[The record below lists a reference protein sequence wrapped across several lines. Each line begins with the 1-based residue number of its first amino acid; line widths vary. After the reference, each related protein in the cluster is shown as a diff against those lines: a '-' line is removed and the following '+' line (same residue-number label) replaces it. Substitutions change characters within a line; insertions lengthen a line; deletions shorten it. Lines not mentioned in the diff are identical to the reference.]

1 MKKIMFTLAVALIA
15 TMTQAAYVSWK
26 VTNASYANK
35 NVMAFNAS
43 QMSAVTA
50 LLTAG
55 GESMVSDLTAV
66 SQGSATANNRGVA
79 SGTGTSAESS
89 MFFVVFD
96 TTANTY
102 AMTAAQDVS
111 GSMYTPPN
119 SSPGTFGVTADTFTT
134 SCTIGSG
141 GGGGGDSGVP
151 EPTSGLLLL
160 VGSAMLALRRRR
172 A

>member
-1 MKKIMFTLAVALIA
+1 MKKIMFTMAVVLMA

-26 VTNASYANK
+26 VTNADYANK

-43 QMSAVTA
+43 QMSAIA
-50 LLTAG
+50 ELLNAG
-55 GESMVSDLTAV
+55 GDSMVDSLAAV
-66 SQGSATANNRGVA
+66 SQGSATANGRGVA

-119 SSPGTFGVTADTFTT
+119 SSPGTFGVTANQFTT
-134 SCTIGSG
+134 TGTIGGGGSG
-141 GGGGGDSGVP
+141 GGVP

-160 VGSAMLALRRRR
+160 VGGAMLALRRRR

>member
-1 MKKIMFTLAVALIA
+1 MIA

-35 NVMAFNAS
+35 NVMAFNES

-55 GESMVSDLTAV
+55 GESMVSDLTAA
-66 SQGSATANNRGVA
+66 SQGSATANGRGVA
-79 SGTGTSAESS
+79 SGTATSAESS

-111 GSMYTPPN
+111 GSMYTPPQ
-119 SSPGTFGVTADTFTT
+119 SMPGTFNVTATQFTT
-134 SCTIGSG
+134 SGTIGSG
-141 GGGGGDSGVP
+141 GGGGGGTP
-151 EPTSGLLLL
+151 EPTSGMLLL

>member
-119 SSPGTFGVTADTFTT
+119 SSPGTFGVTADKFTT
-134 SCTIGSG
+134 SGTIGSG
-141 GGGGGDSGVP
+141 GGGESGGTP
-151 EPTSGLLLL
+151 EPTSGMLLL